1 MKQFGVQMID
11 YSISSQWW
19 RTIIRHFIKEGDAF
33 EIRSWKEEADE
44 IIKSCIDLI
53 STQQ

>member
-19 RTIIRHFIKEGDAF
+19 RTIIRHFILDIDGQIY
-33 EIRSWKEEADE
+33 EIANESETDF
-44 IIKSCIDLI
+44 D
-53 STQQ
+53 

>member
-1 MKQFGVQMID
+1 MYYAVKKGHVN
-11 YSISSQWW
+11 
-19 RTIIRHFIKEGDAF
+19 T
-33 EIRSWKEEADE
+33 KEEADE